1 MSSGLPDRPFVPH
14 RTPKTAKPV
23 APQFD
28 FRLSRPFVPGSRLTE
43 LSGAGTS
50 DAGFVADLATT
61 RAEVAVNL
69 PPIED
74 FIGGRDE
81 SSVERTVARVEA
93 TFESEALEAA
103 DDLPPIEHFIDPL
116 PVVDAF
122 APADEQIYGAQ
133 VNPFPS
139 YAQPSDEAAGA
150 GAGRAEAEWGETDWQ
165 QYDWRSAA
173 ALGETGNADD
183 EASVAWA
190 ATDWEGRLP
199 VSRAHPGARG
209 AADAIATALDEIAQR
224 IRNGDLSLPSGA
236 PVTDP
241 AAIAATLAALLG
253 VKR

>member
-1 MSSGLPDRPFVPH
+1 MSALPERPFVPH

-23 APQFD
+23 GTQSE
-28 FRLSRPFVPGSRLTE
+28 FRLSRPFVPGSGVASLTD
-43 LSGAGTS
+43 AGTS
-50 DAGFVADLATT
+50 DAAFVAGLTMG
-61 RAEVAVNL
+61 RGEVAANL
-69 PPIED
+69 QPIED
-74 FIGGRDE
+74 FVRSREELEVENASVRVG
-81 SSVERTVARVEA
+81 SS
-93 TFESEALEAA
+93 FESDALDAA
-103 DDLPPIEHFIDPL
+103 DDLPPIEHFVDPL
-116 PVVDAF
+116 PQVDAF

-133 VNPFPS
+133 PRPS
-139 YAQPSDEAAGA
+139 SEYSQLSDGAG

-199 VSRAHPGARG
+199 VSRPGGRG
-209 AADAIATALDEIAQR
+209 TADAIASALDEIAQR
-224 IRNGDLSLPSGA
+224 IRNGDLSLPSA
-236 PVTDP
+236 ATATDP